1 MPDPAPI
8 LYLAP
13 SVDPATAERG
23 TADWFRQLDRE
34 RWRPSLILTE
44 PSPNR
49 GLAEIRRFAE
59 EIWDLPDLMQGS
71 HFPEFILGFI
81 ESRDV
86 AVVHIADS
94 RLAFNLLPD
103 MASLRRPPAIVAQL
117 RAGEGGAPDY
127 VRYATRRYGNLID
140 AFSVASAELKQAVT
154 GYEIPPSRIELI
166 ADGPSTGSGHGELY
180 ARLLAARPASSRSRD
195 EDLFRADGEH
205 AAEGGAPDE
214 APAPLRLPRTP
225 PPERSV
231 GVIVPCYRHGIFL
244 DGCIDSIKAQTL
256 TPASVV
262 VVDDGSDDPE
272 TIAALDRLDE
282 DPAIEVVRLPVNGG
296 PSIARNRGL
305 ERLETSYVLS
315 IDADDE
321 LLPDAL
327 ERMLAQ
333 LEAAPEEVGFVY
345 PHAQHIGNRSDYVQ
359 LPAYNLWLL
368 MKENYC
374 PAPALFDRRV
384 FEGTGIAY
392 PEDVV
397 VGHEDWDLILQLAER
412 EVRGIHADGPTFL
425 YRKQGFSRVNAVDY
439 GPHSFHEAIERRHPA
454 LYRDADGI
462 KARWA
467 PALSIVLLG
476 GGEDPAPGGLPEQ
489 TCRDFELLAG
499 EELTEALDTARGRWV
514 CVLAPE
520 AVAMLDD
527 TSFVEKLIYA
537 FISEERTWAIV
548 LGECPDVHRPP
559 LSRLDRDERLVSAP
573 VGVAF
578 ERSPGLE
585 LPKINLRAG
594 SPVLADIAVGLQANG
609 AVQWRLA
616 AAGTRAEAGAAPAS
630 EAGTLDLSHLPA
642 GDKSEIA
649 TRYMSFSQSPRL
661 PEMAPG
667 SVRRWQGL
675 EGWMPS
681 GTQPLF
687 RHVDFNEIGR
697 VISNDREPPPGY
709 RFEFELGALQIFA
722 SPGTRRLVYED
733 NSFELCDDQ
742 NALGDGRHG
751 LGYVEEEPL
760 PMLVP
765 LELRRMPDPDRLV
778 LVAGRDDPLFD
789 VAEPVAELG
798 WIEALPI
805 QPRGEQLDS
814 GPWGVDVLRRRAV
827 AGTWRHAYD
836 AGRPGAESD
845 AVALGSLYRHPGE
858 GLVEL
863 LLRED
868 GRLVTDLAHPGR
880 ASRDPRK
887 IGRWVARRDGVDEQA
902 AAPAKVESRLRQL
915 ATSIAARRHG
925 HDAGVTL
932 GWLREEDAPG
942 CGALFSTTHPV
953 TGDQLVTRFGQS
965 AIDRGYLIDGVL
977 GYVLLAGADDEASG

>member
-8 LYLAP
+8 LHLAP
-13 SVDPATAERG
+13 SVDPGSAERG

-34 RWRPSLILTE
+34 RWRPSLIVTE

-49 GLAEIRRFAE
+49 GLREVRPFAE
-59 EIWDLPDLMQGS
+59 EIWDLPDLMPGS
-71 HFPEFILGFI
+71 RFPEFILGFI

-103 MASLRRPPAIVAQL
+103 MASLRRPPAVVAQL
-117 RAGEGGAPDY
+117 RPGEAGAPDF

-140 AFSVASAELKQAVT
+140 AFSVASAELKQAVA
-154 GYEIPPSRIELI
+154 GYEIAPSRIEVI
-166 ADGPSTGSGHGELY
+166 ADGPATGSGHGELY

-205 AAEGGAPDE
+205 AGGDGSPGE
-214 APAPLRLPRTP
+214 APAPLGLPRTP

-231 GVIVPCYRHGIFL
+231 GVIVPCYRHGIYL
-244 DGCIDSIKAQTL
+244 DDCIESIRAQTL

-272 TIAALDRLDE
+272 TIAALDRLDG

-333 LEAAPEEVGFVY
+333 LEEAPENVGFVY

-384 FEGTGIAY
+384 FAATGIAY
-392 PEDVV
+392 PEDIV

-454 LYRDADGI
+454 LYRDADEI

-467 PALSIVLLG
+467 PALSIVLLD
-476 GGEDPAPGGLPEQ
+476 GEIPPPGALPEQ

-499 EELTEALDTARGRWV
+499 EDLTEALDTARGRWV

-520 AVAMLDD
+520 AVAMLGDV
-527 TSFVEKLIYA
+527 SFVEKLVYA
-537 FISEERTWAIV
+537 FVADERDCAIV
-548 LGECPDVHRPP
+548 LGECPDVQRPP
-559 LSRLDRDERLVSAP
+559 LSRLDGDERLLATP

-578 ERSPGLE
+578 ERSPGLQM
-585 LPKINLRAG
+585 PTIAVRGG
-594 SPVLADIAVGLQANG
+594 STVLADVAVGLQANG

-616 AAGTRAEAGAAPAS
+616 TAGPRAEAGAAQPD
-630 EAGTLDLSHLPA
+630 EPRTIDLSHLPA

-649 TRYMSFSQSPRL
+649 TRYMAFSQPPRL
-661 PEMAPG
+661 PEMDRG
-667 SVRRWQGL
+667 SVRRWEGL

-681 GTQPLF
+681 GTQPLC

-697 VISNDREPPPGY
+697 IVSNDRRPPPGY
-709 RFEFELGALQIFA
+709 RLEFELGALQVFA
-722 SPGTRRLVYED
+722 SPGTRRLVYAD
-733 NSFELCDDQ
+733 NGFELSDDQ
-742 NALGDGRHG
+742 NALDEGRHG
-751 LGYVEEEPL
+751 LGYVEQEAL

-765 LELRRMPDPDRLV
+765 LELRRMHEPDRLV
-778 LVAGRDDPLFD
+778 LVAGPDDPLFD
-789 VAEPVAELG
+789 LAEPVAELG

-805 QPRGEQLDS
+805 LPRGERLDS
-814 GPWGVDVLRRRAV
+814 GPWGVDVLRRRAEGG
-827 AGTWRHAYD
+827 AWRHRYG
-836 AGRPGAESD
+836 AGRPGDEPG

-863 LLRED
+863 LLRDD
-868 GRLVTDLAHPGR
+868 GRLASGLASPGR

-887 IGRWVARRDGVDEQA
+887 IGRWVAGRGEA
-902 AAPAKVESRLRQL
+902 GEHATAPAGVESRLRQL
-915 ATSIAARRHG
+915 ATSVTARRHAN
-925 HDAGVTL
+925 DAGVTL
-932 GWLREEDAPG
+932 GWLRAEDAPG

-977 GYVLLAGADDEASG
+977 GYVLLAGADDAT